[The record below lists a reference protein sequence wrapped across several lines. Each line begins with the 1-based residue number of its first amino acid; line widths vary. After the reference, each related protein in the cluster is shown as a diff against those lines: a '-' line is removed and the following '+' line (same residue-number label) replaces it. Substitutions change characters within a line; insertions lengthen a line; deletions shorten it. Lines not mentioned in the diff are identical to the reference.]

1 VGNPAI
7 PYIFRAANLAVQDLF
22 LIFCLD
28 RYLAFLERATCSV
41 FGRWSLIFF
50 QVFFAVLN
58 IGRVY
63 NGQKIKG
70 VVKQCIDWVDT
81 LIARKSIMLDVV

>member
-1 VGNPAI
+1 LEFDVLLVVRHPNEI
-7 PYIFRAANLAVQDLF
+7 
-22 LIFCLD
+22 
-28 RYLAFLERATCSV
+28 FLEV
-41 FGRWSLIFF
+41 FF

-58 IGRVY
+58 IGRIY

-81 LIARKSIMLDVV
+81 MIARKNVV